1 MKKQLLLLAMM
12 LLPMVAS
19 ADAVEIDGVYY
30 NLYAETLTAEVTSNP
45 NQYEGCVIIPSW
57 VTYEDVDYM
66 VTSIDNTAFRNNKIV
81 SCLVIGENVTTIGK
95 NAFLRTQI
103 KNIWS
108 FMQTPPEITRN
119 TIYGTSSIAT
129 LHVPADYLAAYKN
142 ANFWKDFKNI
152 VAIEKNPLND
162 NPIVFA
168 DANVKALCVA
178 NWDTNGD
185 GELSEMEAFMVSD
198 LKGVFSQ
205 NGTISSF
212 NELSYFPNISSI
224 GESEFTDCSQLASV
238 SIPSGV
244 SSIGSNAFSGCGSLI
259 NVWAYMPTPPEI
271 ASTTFTNRTNATL
284 HVPVRSIAD
293 YRNADF
299 WKEFLNIVA
308 IRNSPVSNNPIVFA
322 DANVKTICVA
332 YWDTDGDG
340 ELSEMEASMVMNLGG
355 VFTGNETIT
364 SFDELSYFIS
374 LQRIGDTEFKGCTN
388 LASISIPCS
397 VASIGNMTDMTAY
410 TNEAFSGCVNLL
422 KVKLHSYTMVSRGYG
437 WSGGLSTIF
446 GNNVEEYILG
456 DEITV
461 IGDFAFYGANKMK
474 SITISN
480 NVTRIGRYA
489 FGWCYGLPSL
499 TLPNSLQ
506 EIEEYAFNGCQ
517 GLTSITIPANVVSIG
532 NYAFE
537 NCGNLTR
544 VYCLAKQK
552 PQTNNDYPTVF
563 GTYICVKATLHVP
576 GDLIDDYRNS
586 VQWNGFGNIVAL
598 ESAVDGLYYSFDD
611 DAKTA
616 KVVSITED
624 FGGAAVIP
632 SSINH
637 NGENYDVTSI
647 GTYAFNGCFGLNSVT
662 IPNSVTTLEE
672 NAFANCIALTSVTI
686 PNSVTS
692 IGAGAFGGCIGLT
705 SVIIPNSVTSIGA
718 GAFSNC
724 SSLTSIVIPSSVRS
738 IGNSVV
744 SYCSNLISIEVEKGN
759 VIYDSRDNC
768 NAVIETAT
776 NTLLFGCKK
785 SVIPDGVTKIG
796 ESAFSGT
803 GLTSVIIPESVTEIG
818 TQAFYA
824 CRSLTSITIPGS
836 VTTMGEAAFAYCYG
850 LTAVYITNLEAWC
863 SFDFYSFYG
872 NYDSPLAYAGHLY
885 LNGEEVQDLVIPNGV
900 SSIGHNAF
908 QGCSTLTSVVIP
920 NSVTSIGANAFSM
933 CNNMTD
939 VYCYAEQV
947 PEAKPYR
954 EEYEYYSVVIWDN
967 LNCQNATLHV
977 PEGSIEA
984 YRNDY
989 QWKKFENIV
998 ALTDDDPKPA
1008 GIVGDMNG
1016 DGEVN
1021 VGDIVTVCN
1030 IMAGI
1035 STVDPQLADVNGDG
1049 EVNVGDIVT
1058 ICNIMAGK

>member
-1 MKKQLLLLAMM
+1 MM

-95 NAFLRTQI
+95 NAFYRTQI

-142 ANFWKDFKNI
+142 ANYWKDFKNI

-178 NWDTNGD
+178 NWDTN
-185 GELSEMEAFMVSD
+185 
-198 LKGVFSQ
+198 
-205 NGTISSF
+205 
-212 NELSYFPNISSI
+212 
-224 GESEFTDCSQLASV
+224 
-238 SIPSGV
+238 
-244 SSIGSNAFSGCGSLI
+244 
-259 NVWAYMPTPPEI
+259 
-271 ASTTFTNRTNATL
+271 
-284 HVPVRSIAD
+284 
-293 YRNADF
+293 
-299 WKEFLNIVA
+299 
-308 IRNSPVSNNPIVFA
+308 
-322 DANVKTICVA
+322 
-332 YWDTDGDG
+332 GDG

-506 EIEEYAFNGCQ
+506 EIEEYAFYRCQ

-532 NYAFE
+532 YYAFE

-552 PQTNNDYPTVF
+552 PQTNTVF
-563 GTYICVKATLHVP
+563 GTYICEKATLHVP

-662 IPNSVTTLEE
+662 IPNSVTNLEE

-796 ESAFSGT
+796 ESAFSCT

-824 CRSLTSITIPGS
+824 CRSLTSITIPNS
-836 VTTMGEAAFAYCYG
+836 VTSIGAGAFGGCFG

-954 EEYEYYSVVIWDN
+954 EEYEYFSVVIWDN